1 MRGDVPVERAAAPG
15 EPAYFI
21 RESASRFRPT
31 ASVGGAWSLR
41 EQHIAPAIGLLA
53 HCIER
58 DRDARRPDDDLRLTR
73 LSSDV
78 LGVVPIEAVDV
89 EVQVLRPGRTIEL
102 VEARLS
108 HAGRA
113 VVLARAWLTRPS
125 DTGAVAASPLAALPA
140 PEDVPPWDFGD
151 LWPGAF
157 VRTLGMRRRESEPG
171 TAIAWVS
178 TPIGLVAD
186 EPTSSTAAAL
196 GLIDTANGTT
206 PRVPPDRM
214 AFPNLDLTAH
224 LFRAPGPGPVGFDVR
239 VSFGPDGAGL
249 TLTTLH
255 DLAGPFGSAAQILTL
270 RAR

>member
-1 MRGDVPVERAAAPG
+1 MTLDES
-15 EPAYFI
+15 AYFV
-21 RESASRFRPT
+21 RESDTRFRPT
-31 ASVGGAWSLR
+31 ALVGGAWSLE

-58 DRDARRPDDDLRLTR
+58 DRDTRRPDDGLQLTR
-73 LSSDV
+73 LSSDI

-102 VEARLS
+102 VEARMV

-113 VVLARAWLTRPS
+113 VVLARGWLSRRS
-125 DTGAVAASPLAALPA
+125 DTAALEASPLAPLPR
-140 PEDVPPWDFGD
+140 PEDVPPWDLGD

-157 VRTLGMRRRESEPG
+157 VRTLDIRRQESEAG
-171 TAIAWVS
+171 SAVAWVD
-178 TPIGLVAD
+178 TAIGLVAG
-186 EPTSSTAAAL
+186 EPTSSTATAL

-206 PRVPPDRM
+206 PRMPPARV

-224 LFRAPGPGPVGFDVR
+224 LFRAPQPGPVGFDVR

-255 DLAGPFGSAAQILTL
+255 DLDGPFGSAAQTLTL